1 MATTHYGLTKQHD
14 APRGAAELATRVVL
28 RHSCATRDCSARGSV
43 GALRAAA
50 TVASPQEQLCSIL
63 RLP

>member
-1 MATTHYGLTKQHD
+1 MAPIHFGSTNQHD

-28 RHSCATRDCSARGSV
+28 RHSCPTRDCSARGSV

-50 TVASPQEQLCSIL
+50 TVASPQVQLCSIL